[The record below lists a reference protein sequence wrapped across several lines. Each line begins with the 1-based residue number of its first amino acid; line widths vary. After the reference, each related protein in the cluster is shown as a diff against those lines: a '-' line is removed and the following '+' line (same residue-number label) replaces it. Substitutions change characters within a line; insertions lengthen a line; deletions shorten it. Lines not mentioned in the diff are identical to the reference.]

1 MRSRGK
7 YVCFAL
13 NLRSFT
19 STNPFKNTMQRHR
32 MIYSALSEEF
42 EKGLH
47 ALSLNTKTEE
57 EAQIK
62 EA

>member
-1 MRSRGK
+1 MCSRGK
-7 YVCFAL
+7 YVCLEPYAY
-13 NLRSFT
+13 FT

-47 ALSLNTKTEE
+47 ALSLNAKTEE
-57 EAQIK
+57 EVQIK